1 MNHVTPH
8 FGTQVMARGSM
19 VRQRGII
26 LFVTLIALVILMIS
40 GIALVRSFDTSLL
53 LAGNLAFKRDLIN
66 QGERGIAA
74 ARTAL
79 LAGGTL
85 GSDTL
90 RLTSLASSN
99 YSATILASDARGL
112 PLMLTDDSL
121 WTMTGSDIVDNTS
134 GVTIRYV
141 IDRLC
146 NLSGSTSTANC
157 VLGSTSAPQAASANI
172 QPIVPSGSVIYR
184 VSIRVSGPRNT
195 QSYMQ
200 STLSTL

>member
-1 MNHVTPH
+1 MNHATPH
-8 FGTQVMARGSM
+8 FATQTMHHGSM

-26 LFVTLIALVILMIS
+26 LFVTLIAMVILMIS

-79 LAGGTL
+79 LAGGAL

-90 RLTSLASSN
+90 RLTTLASSN

-112 PLMLTDDSL
+112 PLMITDDSL
-121 WTMTGSDIVDNTS
+121 WTMTGSDIVDSTS

-146 NLSGSTSTANC
+146 NLSGSTNSANC
-157 VLGSTSAPQAASANI
+157 VLGSTTLPPGGSANVT
-172 QPIVPSGSVIYR
+172 PTVPSGSVIYR